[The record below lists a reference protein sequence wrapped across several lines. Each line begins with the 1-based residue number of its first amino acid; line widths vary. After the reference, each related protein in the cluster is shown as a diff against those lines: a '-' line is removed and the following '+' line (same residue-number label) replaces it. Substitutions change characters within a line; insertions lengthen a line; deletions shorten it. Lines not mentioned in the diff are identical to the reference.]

1 MMNFGG
7 RMDLHQFVIALWSIN
22 GRLEHEIVH
31 THEWCVVHASDLNPG
46 SVTFV
51 GTRTD
56 KYGSQVRSG

>member
-7 RMDLHQFVIALWSIN
+7 SMDLHQLVIALQSIN

-31 THEWCVVHASDLNPG
+31 THNWRVVHASGLNPG

-51 GTRTD
+51 GGT
-56 KYGSQVRSG
+56 